1 MRTFSAEDAAR
12 DWSKLAGE
20 AMREPVRVQ
29 RSEGP
34 DVVVLSAADY
44 DRMRGATRQRLK
56 ASLLRLHTEVDS
68 SDLSPAA
75 IGALIDDA
83 S

>member
-1 MRTFSAEDAAR
+1 MRTFTTEDAAR
-12 DWSKLAGE
+12 NWTKLASE
-20 AMREPVRVQ
+20 AVREPVRVK

-56 ASLLRLHTEVDS
+56 ASLARLHTEVEAS
-68 SDLSPAA
+68 GLSPAA
-75 IGALIDDA
+75 IDALIVDA